1 MKTTLE
7 FNEEER
13 HELLMLLNANL
24 IYSTLWEA
32 SEEIRKMLKYRDDLE
47 FTEKQHDAIQNI
59 QSLISET
66 LYKVDEL

>member
-13 HELLMLLNANL
+13 HELLMALNASL

-32 SEEIRKMLKYRDDLE
+32 SEEIRNMLKYRDDLE
-47 FTEKQHDAIQNI
+47 FTEKQYDAIRNI

-66 LYKVDEL
+66 LNKVDEL